1 MLIKVTLLNFSIQET
16 HNGTIWQHW
25 TMIMIITRPSILCV
39 THQMSRKKRNY
50 SVGWTVPY
58 KMMNYKWCLMNIEF
72 IWLTS
77 LNAIQIK
84 VSSALAYNFNQLRK
98 AVGALSRR
106 FRPLPCPANILA
118 MTRPALPFPIHSC
131 FVLAPVQN
139 INRVSYEF
147 PIKRRCFCA
156 TV

>member
-1 MLIKVTLLNFSIQET
+1 MSQISSLVLLMMMAINMLVMMLMIIMMVMLI
-16 HNGTIWQHW
+16 
-25 TMIMIITRPSILCV
+25 MIMIRI
-39 THQMSRKKRNY
+39 
-50 SVGWTVPY
+50 
-58 KMMNYKWCLMNIEF
+58 MNVEF

-84 VSSALAYNFNQLRK
+84 VSSALAYNFNFNQLRK
-98 AVGALSRR
+98 AVGALPRR